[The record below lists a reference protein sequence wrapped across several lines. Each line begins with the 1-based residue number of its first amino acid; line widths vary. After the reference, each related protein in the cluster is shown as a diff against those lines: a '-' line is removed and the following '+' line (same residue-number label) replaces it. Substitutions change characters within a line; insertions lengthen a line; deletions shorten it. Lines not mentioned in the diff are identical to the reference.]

1 MSWYNAARVQQEG
14 SVILTRWRAQ
24 RQSEPHHPTRIR
36 RGIDTSVNGS
46 SMDASSMP
54 ALSMN
59 ELASFISSGAGQRG
73 PVVCEHTAMTVSAV
87 YACVALIAGAIA
99 TLPLPIYQRTAE
111 GRARVNHDYWWLL
124 NESPCPDMSAATFWE
139 YLISACLFY
148 GDGFAELLRPA
159 LTSNRVIG
167 MRVHHPNRVT
177 PFRAAG
183 SGRLLYRVQPAPD
196 GGGSG
201 GSGGIGQAY
210 TLDAADILHIPGL
223 GFDGLRSCSPI
234 LHAARQAI
242 GTALAA
248 GEYSGSFFS
257 NGAKPDFALK
267 VPGKLAKD
275 QADILRASWLSTHG
289 GIGKSHMPAIL
300 SGGMEIEQL
309 TMTNED
315 SQLLATR
322 AFQIE
327 EIARIF
333 GVPPHMIGQTDKV
346 SSWGS
351 GVENMGRGFVK
362 FTLQRHLVK
371 IEQELNRK
379 LWPAREKY
387 FVEFNV
393 AGLERGDLKSE
404 NEALRVALGRAG
416 EPGWMT
422 QNEVRRIKNMPPIAG
437 GDGLLNASGTAA
449 TTNADMN
456 PTLTGNQA

>member
-1 MSWYNAARVQQEG
+1 MNQHTWYNTERVKQPG
-14 SVILTRWRAQ
+14 SVILTNWRNQ
-24 RQSEPHHPTRIR
+24 RQAVIQNDNHSQQNLTLSE
-36 RGIDTSVNGS
+36 
-46 SMDASSMP
+46 
-54 ALSMN
+54 LSKIIGYGD
-59 ELASFISSGAGQRG
+59 LTGG
-73 PVVCEHTAMTVSAV
+73 PVINEQSAMTVSAV

-99 TLPLPIYQRTAE
+99 TLPLPIYQRTE
-111 GRARVNHDYWWLL
+111 DGRAKAKHEYWWLL
-124 NESPCPDMSAATFWE
+124 NESPSIDMTAATFWE
-139 YLISACLFY
+139 YIVSANLFY
-148 GDGFAELLRPA
+148 GDAYAELIRA
-159 LTSNRVIG
+159 SFSSQRVIALKA
-167 MRVHHPNRVT
+167 HHPKRVT
-177 PFRAAG
+177 PFRDEKTD
-183 SGRLLYRVQPAPD
+183 RLLYRIQPRVGAHY
-196 GGGSG
+196 
-201 GSGGIGQAY
+201 I
-210 TLDAADILHIPGL
+210 LDSADILHIPGL

-234 LHAARQAI
+234 MHAARQAI

-248 GEYSGSFFS
+248 GDYSSSFFS

-267 VPGKLAKD
+267 VQGKLSKE
-275 QADILRASWLSTHG
+275 QAEILRASWINTQG
-289 GIGKSHMPAIL
+289 GAKNSHMPAIL

-309 TMTNED
+309 TMSNED

-362 FTLQRHLVK
+362 FTLQRHLIK

-379 LWPAREKY
+379 LWPTREKY

-422 QNEVRRIKNMPPIAG
+422 QNEVRRIKNMPPLAG
-437 GDGLLNASGTAA
+437 GDTLLNATVNATAA
-449 TTNADMN
+449 TTITHSPGDTA
-456 PTLTGNQA
+456 

>member
-1 MSWYNAARVQQEG
+1 MNWYDTERVAQSG
-14 SVILTRWRAQ
+14 SVILNRWRAQ
-24 RQSEPHHPTRIR
+24 RQAAMHNQSAHSP
-36 RGIDTSVNGS
+36 S
-46 SMDASSMP
+46 
-54 ALSMN
+54 LSMT
-59 ELASFISSGAGQRG
+59 EFASFIHSGTTQAG
-73 PVVCEHTAMTVSAV
+73 PVVNEQSAMTVSAV

-111 GRARVNHDYWWLL
+111 GRDKADHDYWWLL
-124 NESPCPDMSAATFWE
+124 NESPSADMTAATFWE
-139 YLISACLFY
+139 YLITANLFY
-148 GDGFAELLRPA
+148 GDGFAELVRPS
-159 LTSNRVIG
+159 LSSQRIIG
-167 MRVHHPNRVT
+167 FKAHHPKRVT
-177 PFRAAG
+177 PFRESG
-183 SGRLLYRVQPAPD
+183 SGRLLYR
-196 GGGSG
+196 
-201 GSGGIGQAY
+201 IQANQSNDATY
-210 TLDAADILHIPGL
+210 VLDAADMLHLPGL

-248 GEYSGSFFS
+248 SDYSGSFFS

-267 VPGKLAKD
+267 IPGKLAKD
-275 QADILRASWLSTHG
+275 QADILRASWLNTHG
-289 GIGKSHMPAIL
+289 GASKSHMPAIL

-309 TMTNED
+309 TMSNED

-322 AFQIE
+322 SFQIE

-346 SSWGS
+346 TSWGS

-379 LWPAREKY
+379 LWPTREKY

-422 QNEVRRIKNMPPIAG
+422 QNEVRRIKNMPPVAG
-437 GDGLLNASGTAA
+437 GDTLLNATSTGTS
-449 TTNADMN
+449 
-456 PTLTGNQA
+456 P

>member
-1 MSWYNAARVQQEG
+1 MSWYNAGRVQQEG
-14 SVILTRWRAQ
+14 SVILTQWRAQ
-24 RQSEPHHPTRIR
+24 RQTESRHPAHIR
-36 RGIDTSVNGS
+36 RVIDTHVNGS
-46 SMDASSMP
+46 SMSAGGLPS
-54 ALSMN
+54 LSMN
-59 ELASFISSGAGQRG
+59 ELASFISSGASQPG

-99 TLPLPIYQRTAE
+99 SLPLPIYQRTAD
-111 GRARVNHDYWWLL
+111 GRARASHDYWWLL
-124 NESPCPDMSAATFWE
+124 NESPSADMSAASFWE

-183 SGRLLYRVQPAPD
+183 SGRLLYRVQPAPE
-196 GGGSG
+196 GVGTGS
-201 GSGGIGQAY
+201 SAQAY
-210 TLDAADILHIPGL
+210 TLDAADMLHIPGL

-289 GIGKSHMPAIL
+289 GAGKSHMPAIL

-422 QNEVRRIKNMPPIAG
+422 PNEVRRIKNMPPIAG
-437 GDGLLNASGTAA
+437 GDGLLNANATANSTAA
-449 TTNADMN
+449 
-456 PTLTGNQA
+456 PP

>member
-1 MSWYNAARVQQEG
+1 MNQASWYNAERVQQPG
-14 SVILTRWRAQ
+14 SVILNNWRNQ
-24 RQSEPHHPTRIR
+24 RQNAIKNDNNTQHNLTLSELTRII
-36 RGIDTSVNGS
+36 GCSD
-46 SMDASSMP
+46 
-54 ALSMN
+54 
-59 ELASFISSGAGQRG
+59 FIGG
-73 PVVCEHTAMTVSAV
+73 PIVTEQTAMTVSAV

-99 TLPLPIYQRTAE
+99 TLPLPIYRRTQE
-111 GRARVNHDYWWLL
+111 GREKSDHEYWWLL
-124 NESPCPDMSAATFWE
+124 NESPSVDMTAATFWE
-139 YLISACLFY
+139 YMVSANLFY
-148 GDGFAELLRPA
+148 GDAFAELKRA
-159 LTSNRVIG
+159 SFSSQRVIG
-167 MRVHHPNRVT
+167 LKAHHPNRVT
-177 PFRAAG
+177 PFRDAKTN
-183 SGRLLYRVQPAPD
+183 RLLYRIQPIVGAQY
-196 GGGSG
+196 
-201 GSGGIGQAY
+201 I
-210 TLDAADILHIPGL
+210 LDTSDIVHIPGL

-234 LHAARQAI
+234 MHAARQAI

-248 GEYSGSFFS
+248 GDYSSSFFS

-267 VPGKLAKD
+267 VQGKVSKE
-275 QADILRASWLSTHG
+275 QAEILRASWINTHG
-289 GIGKSHMPAIL
+289 GTKNSHMPAIL

-333 GVPPHMIGQTDKV
+333 GVPPHMIGQTEKV

-362 FTLQRHLVK
+362 FTLQRHLIK

-379 LWPAREKY
+379 LWPTREKY

-404 NEALRVALGRAG
+404 NEALRIGLGRAG

-422 QNEVRRIKNMPPIAG
+422 QNEVRRIKNLPPIDG
-437 GDGLLNASGTAA
+437 GDKLNSGASNDAITQTTSAQQDSSAA
-449 TTNADMN
+449 
-456 PTLTGNQA
+456 

>member
-1 MSWYNAARVQQEG
+1 MSQQTWYNVERVKQPG
-14 SVILTRWRAQ
+14 SVILTNWRNQ
-24 RQSEPHHPTRIR
+24 RQGVIKNDSTNLTL
-36 RGIDTSVNGS
+36 D
-46 SMDASSMP
+46 
-54 ALSMN
+54 
-59 ELASFISSGAGQRG
+59 ELTKLIGYGGLIGG
-73 PVVCEHTAMTVSAV
+73 PVVNEHTAMTVSAV

-99 TLPLPIYQRTAE
+99 TLPLPIYKRTAD
-111 GRARVNHDYWWLL
+111 GRDKADHDYWWLL
-124 NESPCPDMSAATFWE
+124 NESPSADMTAATFWE
-139 YLISACLFY
+139 YMVGANLFY
-148 GDGFAELLRPA
+148 GDAFAELIRPSFA
-159 LTSNRVIG
+159 SQRVIG
-167 MRVHHPNRVT
+167 FRAHHPNRVI
-177 PFRAAG
+177 PFRDAET
-183 SGRLLYRVQPAPD
+183 GRLLYRVQPC
-196 GGGSG
+196 GSYG
-201 GSGGIGQAY
+201 QSGAQY
-210 TLDAADILHIPGL
+210 VLDSSDMLHIPGL

-234 LHAARQAI
+234 LFVARQAI

-248 GEYSGSFFS
+248 GDYSSSFFS

-267 VPGKLAKD
+267 VQGKLSKE
-275 QADILRASWLSTHG
+275 QAEVLRASWLNTHG
-289 GIGKSHMPAIL
+289 GAKNSHMPAIL

-333 GVPPHMIGQTDKV
+333 GVPPHMIGQTEKV

-362 FTLQRHLVK
+362 FTLQRHLIK

-379 LWPAREKY
+379 LWPTREKY

-404 NEALRVALGRAG
+404 NEALRVAVGRAG

-422 QNEVRRIKNMPPIAG
+422 QNEVRRIKNMPPVEG
-437 GDGLLNASGTAA
+437 GDELNSGASNDPTTQTAGVQQDA
-449 TTNADMN
+449 PA
-456 PTLTGNQA
+456 A